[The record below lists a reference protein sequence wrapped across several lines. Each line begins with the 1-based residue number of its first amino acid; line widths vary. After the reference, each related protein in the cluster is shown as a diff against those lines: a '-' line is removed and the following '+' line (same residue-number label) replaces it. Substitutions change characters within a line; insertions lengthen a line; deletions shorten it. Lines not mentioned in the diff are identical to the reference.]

1 MCLRQGHI
9 DSTSWQ
15 QTGGSRQACQKS
27 LHADGFIYTI
37 KVPTDKLGRFATM
50 IDLPEGLYE
59 VDQAY
64 LVDADTNSSRL
75 PLRDA
80 TFEVWLDKKGKKQ
93 IRGRAFIRNLQ
104 FAEMLADTE
113 NVDLVLCFFEDY
125 FLWLKDPVIQVGKVF
140 EPTTESSLIFS
151 IGETVSLISEEK
163 FLQLTGLG

>member
-1 MCLRQGHI
+1 
-9 DSTSWQ
+9 
-15 QTGGSRQACQKS
+15 
-27 LHADGFIYTI
+27 
-37 KVPTDKLGRFATM
+37 M

-64 LVDADTNSSRL
+64 LVDADTNTSRL

-80 TFEVWLDKKGKKQ
+80 TFEVWLDKKGEKQ

-140 EPTTESSLIFS
+140 EPATESSMIFS
-151 IGETVSLISEEK
+151 IGEAVSLISEKK
-163 FLQLTGLG
+163 FLQLAGLSELDTRH

>member
-1 MCLRQGHI
+1 
-9 DSTSWQ
+9 
-15 QTGGSRQACQKS
+15 
-27 LHADGFIYTI
+27 
-37 KVPTDKLGRFATM
+37 M

-104 FAEMLADTE
+104 FAEMLAETE
-113 NVDLVLCFFEDY
+113 NVDLLICFFEDY
-125 FLWLKDPVIQVGKVF
+125 FLWLRDPVIQVGKVF
-140 EPTTESSLIFS
+140 EPDTESSLMFS
-151 IGETVSLISEEK
+151 IGEAVSSVSKEK
-163 FLQLTGLG
+163 FLQLSGLVEKDV

>member
-1 MCLRQGHI
+1 
-9 DSTSWQ
+9 
-15 QTGGSRQACQKS
+15 
-27 LHADGFIYTI
+27 
-37 KVPTDKLGRFATM
+37 M

-80 TFEVWLDKKGKKQ
+80 TFEVWLDKKGKKR

-104 FAEMLADTE
+104 FADMLADTE

-140 EPTTESSLIFS
+140 EPNTESSLIFS
-151 IGETVSLISEEK
+151 IGETVSSISEEK
-163 FLQLTGLG
+163 FLQLTGLGELGTRH

>member
-1 MCLRQGHI
+1 
-9 DSTSWQ
+9 
-15 QTGGSRQACQKS
+15 
-27 LHADGFIYTI
+27 
-37 KVPTDKLGRFATM
+37 M

-64 LVDADTNSSRL
+64 LVDADTNTSRL

-80 TFEVWLDKKGKKQ
+80 TFEVWLDKKGTKQ

-140 EPTTESSLIFS
+140 EPATESSMIFS
-151 IGETVSLISEEK
+151 IGEAVSLISEKK
-163 FLQLTGLG
+163 FLQLAGLSELGTKH

>member
-1 MCLRQGHI
+1 
-9 DSTSWQ
+9 
-15 QTGGSRQACQKS
+15 
-27 LHADGFIYTI
+27 LHTYGFIYTI
-37 KVPTDKLGRFATM
+37 RIPTEKEGGLAIM

-75 PLRDA
+75 PLRGA
-80 TFEVWLDKKGKKQ
+80 TFEVWLDKKGRKQ

-104 FAEMLADTE
+104 FADMLAETE

-125 FLWLKDPVIQVGKVF
+125 FLWLRDPVIQVGKVF

-151 IGETVSLISEEK
+151 IGEAVSLISEKK
-163 FLQLTGLG
+163 FLQLTGLSELGTKH